1 MFALSKRF
9 AQSDRRAGGDSGD
22 NPDSS
27 LPQQVGG
34 VTPSNQPGNIDTPA
48 SGVSA
53 PAQPAGVQ
61 QPSQQQNY
69 IPAYMLKQGDV
80 AVLYVGDITRRVV
93 VVDYITES
101 GKIRGWAGRGKNLQ
115 EAVDSAKQRFMK
127 WTLFPSNP
135 AFKSKD
141 TTLNV
146 MSIPKALVLENLQS
160 QFPVDYITNIAPGF
174 SLPTKQPVP
183 SSNPEI
189 REAIAQSRLLECDY
203 TRATDPG
210 AGTVTHR
217 ILECLYVFYAQET
230 GLETLLAIDRQ
241 RNAFR
246 FFRVMNINNAKI
258 SRKYRVDINKRLKNV
273 NRTLEKME
281 KSGNTKS
288 LMFEM
293 LSKYKD
299 ILLYKLEKHKSKRR
313 KSRKKEEEGEK
324 KSQEGKGKD

>member
-9 AQSDRRAGGDSGD
+9 AQSDRRVGGDSGG

-27 LPQQVGG
+27 TPQQVGG
-34 VTPSNQPGNIDTPA
+34 FTPDNQPNNVATPD
-48 SGVSA
+48 SGGLT
-53 PAQPAGVQ
+53 PAQPAGAQ
-61 QPSQQQNY
+61 QPPQQQQNY

-299 ILLYKLEKHKSKRR
+299 ILLYKLEKQKSKRR
-313 KSRKKEEEGEK
+313 KSRRKEESEK
-324 KSQEGKGKD
+324 KSPEGKDKD